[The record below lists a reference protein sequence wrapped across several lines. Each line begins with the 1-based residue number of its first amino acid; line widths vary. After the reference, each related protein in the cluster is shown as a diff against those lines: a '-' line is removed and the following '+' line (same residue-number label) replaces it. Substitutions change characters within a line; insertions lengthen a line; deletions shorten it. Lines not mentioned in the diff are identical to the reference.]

1 MTSDAKASEL
11 VGEVRL
17 KNFEL
22 ERTQMLH
29 EEATKNFR
37 QSQLECDKYQQ
48 KIEVC
53 HIRGV
58 RVPLFS

>member
-1 MTSDAKASEL
+1 MSSDTKAAEI
-11 VGEVRL
+11 VAEVRL

-22 ERTQMLH
+22 ERSQMLH
-29 EEATKNFR
+29 EEVSKNFR

-53 HIRGV
+53 SQ
-58 RVPLFS
+58 LCYT